1 MDISLILCLLGIVV
15 LLATLTYLF
24 KHRDI
29 GPSNEEHYNED
40 GDHYYYDRKL
50 VRYKQQRQS
59 NKDR

>member
-1 MDISLILCLLGIVV
+1 MDISLLLCLLGIVV
-15 LLATLTYLF
+15 LLAILTYLF

-50 VRYKQQRQS
+50 IRYKQ
-59 NKDR
+59 

>member
-1 MDISLILCLLGIVV
+1 MDITLTLCLLAIVV
-15 LLATLTYLF
+15 LLAILTYLF

-50 VRYKQQRQS
+50 IRYKQQHKS
-59 NKDR
+59 NKDK

>member
-15 LLATLTYLF
+15 LLAILTYLF

-50 VRYKQQRQS
+50 IRYKQQHKS
-59 NKDR
+59 NKDK

>member
-1 MDISLILCLLGIVV
+1 MDITLTLCLLGTVV
-15 LLATLTYLF
+15 LLAILTYLF

-50 VRYKQQRQS
+50 VRYKQQQQS